1 VLNFPW
7 DEVHAEAER
16 LEHAA
21 SDALIDR
28 MADAMGEPCV
38 DPHGAP
44 IPTREG
50 QVDERPCGALSDV
63 AVGACARIVR
73 VSDEDPARLRY
84 LAELG
89 LVPGADV
96 TVVSRAPYEG
106 PIELRVGDAVRAIGP
121 TLAADIY
128 VES

>member
-1 VLNFPW
+1 
-7 DEVHAEAER
+7 
-16 LEHAA
+16 
-21 SDALIDR
+21 
-28 MADAMGEPCV
+28 MAHAMGEPCV

-50 QVDERPCGALSDV
+50 HVDERHYAALSEL
-63 AVGACARIVR
+63 ALGARARIVR

-89 LVPGADV
+89 LVPGAYI

-106 PIELRVGDAVRAIGP
+106 PIELRVGETARAIGP
-121 TLAADIY
+121 ALAADIY
-128 VES
+128 VEP